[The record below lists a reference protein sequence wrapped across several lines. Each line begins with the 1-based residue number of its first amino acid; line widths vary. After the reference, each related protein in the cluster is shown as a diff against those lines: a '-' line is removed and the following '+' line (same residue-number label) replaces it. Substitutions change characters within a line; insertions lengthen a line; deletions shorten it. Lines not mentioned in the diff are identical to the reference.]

1 MNDVKR
7 LVKDSIVVA
16 LISLYLIIIN
26 FTGIIYNTLAVFVVT
41 VFIGLYYKDKKLTRG
56 ALGSIAV
63 GIISFIYCGLMTVIT
78 FIFPS
83 ILLGFLSI
91 LMLRIN
97 NKYLKYGSSFV
108 VYYVIEVIV
117 ELLYAKL
124 IVNMDVVN
132 YILAGGGFEE
142 VSHFINNSIT
152 IFVIIYWIAVLMI
165 AIMKV
170 LILVNCS
177 KIYENRL
184 KKFIDGK
191 ID

>member
-26 FTGIIYNTLAVFVVT
+26 FAGIIYNTLAVFVVT

-108 VYYVIEVIV
+108 VYYVIEVVV